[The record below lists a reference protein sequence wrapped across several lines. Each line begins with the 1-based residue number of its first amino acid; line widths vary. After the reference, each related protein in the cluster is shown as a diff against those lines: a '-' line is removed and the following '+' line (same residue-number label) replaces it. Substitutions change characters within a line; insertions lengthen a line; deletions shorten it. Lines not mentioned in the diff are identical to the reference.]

1 MSRQVVQSAEPPE
14 HVLGAHVPA
23 LSSHDSALLI
33 CSLRSWSV
41 VTLMSA
47 TWPALLGG
55 GVEVVERGDL
65 GGEPTQPGRVVP
77 GPLSDGAIT
86 GPPVAGCLDS
96 LFPGHTFLVC
106 GVRVEPQVA
115 AFSGLTAGHAERGSD
130 RGPAH
135 PPVPGRADEQRLPGR
150 KPALHDPQLRQR
162 GQDVHRVDGAGPRS
176 DWCVR
181 QGCELPDGLLHSG
194 DRG

>member
-130 RGPAH
+130 RGPADST
-135 PPVPGRADEQRLPGR
+135 VAGRADEQRLPCGE
-150 KPALHDPQLRQR
+150 LLLDVPQFGERCDHLL
-162 GQDVHRVDGAGPRS
+162 GVDGVWSCS
-176 DWCVR
+176 DWVLGIGR
-181 QGCELPDGLLHSG
+181 ELADRLFHGG